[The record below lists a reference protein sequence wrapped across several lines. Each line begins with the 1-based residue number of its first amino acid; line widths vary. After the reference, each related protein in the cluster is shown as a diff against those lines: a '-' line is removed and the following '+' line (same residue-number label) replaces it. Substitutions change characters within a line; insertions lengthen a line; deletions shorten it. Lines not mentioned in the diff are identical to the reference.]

1 MTTTIDSTRTLSSIK
16 FPFDERKAKSAA
28 SVLLQQEGGRMPYIR
43 LIKLLYLAD
52 RESIDRRGRP
62 IVGGRYVSMKY
73 GPVLSEVLDL
83 VRTGGLEWSEAVEK
97 ENHDVL
103 LRAVQTWVRCPRR
116 RSGSCKR
123 PSRSTGLSTDGSSA
137 TSPTVSP
144 SGRTPRAA
152 RSTSRPRTSSAR
164 SARATRPSRR
174 LGRRRRSERTSTN
187 SSGTDATCC
196 TSALGFSRPRILVL
210 AYLGTSGS
218 FSRTPRVATA
228 LLFLTS
234 QRRGVPLARYAKS
247 PQASTST
254 FP

>member
-103 LRAVQTWVRCPRR
+103 LKGGPDLGALSEEEIGILQEAVEVYRTLDRWKLCDF
-116 RSGSCKR
+116 
-123 PSRSTGLSTDGSSA
+123 THGLPEWKDPKG
-137 TSPTVSP
+137 
-144 SGRTPRAA
+144 
-152 RSTSRPRTSSAR
+152 
-164 SARATRPSRR
+164 
-174 LGRRRRSERTSTN
+174 
-187 SSGTDATCC
+187 
-196 TSALGFSRPRILVL
+196 SALDITPEDILRALGKGDEAVEEARQEAQER
-210 AYLGTSGS
+210 AYFDEFFGH
-218 FSRTPRVATA
+218 
-228 LLFLTS
+228 
-234 QRRGVPLARYAKS
+234 
-247 PQASTST
+247 
-254 FP
+254 